1 LLSASISQSALF
13 FVGACLLLSYGLWT
27 VRPVRYSV
35 VSWVLLLG
43 MAGTLAYISQ
53 FGLYRLQSQI
63 EEVILNWFQYR
74 LFANNDP
81 YRQSTAIGDIGL
93 LKQSDKIILRVESR
107 YPLLL
112 RETSYNSYFKTIWRV
127 KKSHFTD
134 VPSQINHKTWDFA
147 NILPN
152 TSFYKQNFFKSVKIS
167 TYLHNGNGMLALP
180 HGTYQVSNFSV
191 PALQRNDFGA
201 VKVENGPGLIK
212 YSAHFSQTTPLDSF
226 PTQEDLHLPPLEKEH
241 LTTLSNKLNLPLK
254 NSQQVLN
261 TLTTFFNQFQ
271 YSLNLTAPLKKN
283 ITPLE
288 YFLRDSRAGH
298 CEYFAT
304 ATVLL
309 LRTAGIPS
317 RYASGY
323 AVEEFSYLENAYLV
337 RKRHAHAWALA
348 YIDGQWQIYDTT
360 PAAWFSLEEKMAAWW
375 EPFYDLSSWITYQF
389 YRWRWR
395 ESETSNDWLLWLIL
409 PLCLVLIWRLY
420 SREKVARLQKHSAK
434 LSNKLKHAGAD
445 SAFYQIIQQLNA
457 AGFIRQPGE
466 TLTTWL
472 KRIQVPLLSK
482 VDMQTML
489 TLHQRYRF
497 DPVGISMQEQAA
509 LVTYVKLCFKEIKK
523 G

>member
-1 LLSASISQSALF
+1 
-13 FVGACLLLSYGLWT
+13 
-27 VRPVRYSV
+27 
-35 VSWVLLLG
+35 
-43 MAGTLAYISQ
+43 
-53 FGLYRLQSQI
+53 
-63 EEVILNWFQYR
+63 
-74 LFANNDP
+74 
-81 YRQSTAIGDIGL
+81 
-93 LKQSDKIILRVESR
+93 
-107 YPLLL
+107 
-112 RETSYNSYFKTIWRV
+112 
-127 KKSHFTD
+127 
-134 VPSQINHKTWDFA
+134 
-147 NILPN
+147 
-152 TSFYKQNFFKSVKIS
+152 
-167 TYLHNGNGMLALP
+167 
-180 HGTYQVSNFSV
+180 
-191 PALQRNDFGA
+191 
-201 VKVENGPGLIK
+201 LIK

-360 PAAWFSLEEKMAAWW
+360 PAA
-375 EPFYDLSSWITYQF
+375 
-389 YRWRWR
+389 
-395 ESETSNDWLLWLIL
+395 ETSNDWLLWLIL